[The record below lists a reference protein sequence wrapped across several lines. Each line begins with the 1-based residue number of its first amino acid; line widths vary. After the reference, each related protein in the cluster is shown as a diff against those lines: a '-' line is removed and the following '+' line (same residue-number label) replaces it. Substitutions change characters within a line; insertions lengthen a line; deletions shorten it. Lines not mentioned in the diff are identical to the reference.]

1 MKSNT
6 NTAANSVNAV
16 NVTTTEFTVLPSVGQ
31 QVLVN
36 EFDGID
42 AALKNSD
49 IDSFTAVNVL
59 EKLEAARS
67 NWEGVELAASHARL
81 YSILAKCYNYYLVMK
96 SPDTTKEAR
105 AQLAKGLDR
114 FIHARGF
121 KTLSKTH
128 GMNKVVKAVFGE
140 DRRRVSAYSLAL
152 RVALTAGTGKTALTV
167 AELPE
172 WIAARGGIEEIR
184 TATKSGG
191 VTLAER
197 IEVATTAVKNKPL
210 MLFKPDTKQMEFSTD
225 DVDRLMLLVV
235 TYRPTGELEVNSIV
249 KNQSVV
255 NAALAAHYT
264 SHKEDMQKVSAL
276 KTPAPQSAMSVALNS
291 SIQP

>member
-1 MKSNT
+1 MDINT
-6 NTAANSVNAV
+6 NVAANSATTV
-16 NVTTTEFTVLPSVGQ
+16 NVTATEFTVLPGVGR

-96 SPDTTKEAR
+96 SPETTKEAR

-152 RVALTAGTGKTALTV
+152 RVALTAGKGATPLTV
-167 AELPE
+167 DALPD
-172 WIAARGGIEEIR
+172 WIAQKGGIEEIR

-191 VTLAER
+191 ITLAER
-197 IEVATTAVKNKPL
+197 VEVATTAVKNKPL

-225 DVDRLMLLVV
+225 DVDKLMLLVV
-235 TYRPTGELEVNSIV
+235 TYLPTGELEVNSVV
-249 KNQSVV
+249 KNESVV
-255 NAALAAHYT
+255 KAALAAHYT
-264 SHKEDMQKVSAL
+264 AHKVDMQKISAAA
-276 KTPAPQSAMSVALNS
+276 TPAKQSAMSLALNS
-291 SIQP
+291 TI